1 MTEFFRFRSIEQ
13 LLGDKYQELERLT
26 IYFAS
31 PEELNDPM
39 EGFRDI
45 VWSGDKI
52 VWTNLFKHYV
62 HCLFL
67 TYVNFQVI
75 GDTTDL
81 KVVGIPIWGRWDE
94 PLSPQAKIQFDN
106 IWDRVFNKCGL
117 SRLIEKIVNMKR
129 KVRHN
134 ELLIYLWP
142 IHIDVVLEIQAELV
156 KHGLLTELKLPP
168 LGKLPSVKQF
178 NKICFF
184 ESMGQI

>member
-67 TYVNFQVI
+67 TYVNFHLNPAI
-75 GDTTDL
+75 
-81 KVVGIPIWGRWDE
+81 E
-94 PLSPQAKIQFDN
+94 YFD
-106 IWDRVFNKCGL
+106 
-117 SRLIEKIVNMKR
+117 
-129 KVRHN
+129 
-134 ELLIYLWP
+134 
-142 IHIDVVLEIQAELV
+142 
-156 KHGLLTELKLPP
+156 
-168 LGKLPSVKQF
+168 
-178 NKICFF
+178 
-184 ESMGQI
+184 